1 MIRGGDGVAWVCAAG
16 GDVRIFTICHA
27 SSEFAPTFLD
37 SKQSDSEV
45 TLRCEWCVP
54 GTVSQFDD
62 FNGEY
67 ICVEP
72 NWNFVGEVKVARWTL
87 GYWER

>member
-1 MIRGGDGVAWVCAAG
+1 MAWVCGAG
-16 GDVRIFTICHA
+16 GDVWIFMIIQICNV
-27 SSEFAPTFLD
+27 SSEVVPNFLD
-37 SKQSDSEV
+37 SRQSDSEV

-54 GTVSQFDD
+54 GTVSQYDD

-87 GYWER
+87 GYCER